1 MYKITRNIFTTGNDV
16 TVTSICNKYSYEP
29 DCQEYSDKS
38 DSQVKKSVKEAVI
51 FMASASGPLSEMS
64 AEVKNVPWRQRR
76 AFAVLGMLM
85 HTLGD
90 VYAHKTKVPNTIKIG
105 TNRTET
111 CIASGDMKVDW
122 KVFSGKVNQS
132 MMFNKL
138 PNYVNNNYEDC
149 SNFYPE
155 RISTAKRASNLVL
168 RHFVVGS
175 SKLDFGALLGEV
187 TKRNTRGNVVQENKL
202 AYFYRHVYNTYGK
215 GRAESVKDVSFI
227 PYDSEYGYS
236 VVK

>member
-1 MYKITRNIFTTGNDV
+1 MAANCVMNALINI
-16 TVTSICNKYSYEP
+16 
-29 DCQEYSDKS
+29 
-38 DSQVKKSVKEAVI
+38 
-51 FMASASGPLSEMS
+51 
-64 AEVKNVPWRQRR
+64 
-76 AFAVLGMLM
+76 
-85 HTLGD
+85 H
-90 VYAHKTKVPNTIKIG
+90 H
-105 TNRTET
+105 
-111 CIASGDMKVDW
+111 
-122 KVFSGKVNQS
+122 
-132 MMFNKL
+132 
-138 PNYVNNNYEDC
+138 YVNNNYEDC